1 MQLQTRPLFY
11 ADVAEEVEYLT
22 RKAGEE
28 TALRWKSA
36 VDRTAQ
42 KLLRHP
48 GLGRPRP
55 DLKPAGI
62 RSWRV
67 EHFRRWLIFYAVEK
81 ETVILLRVRYGT
93 MDLPSL
99 AYELP

>member
-1 MQLQTRPLFY
+1 MRLITRPRFY
-11 ADVAEEVEYLT
+11 LDVAEEVEYL
-22 RKAGEE
+22 AGQSDQE

-42 KLLRHP
+42 QLLKHP
-48 GLGRPRP
+48 KLGRLRP

-67 EHFRRWLIFYAVEK
+67 EHFRRWLIFY
-81 ETVILLRVRYGT
+81 TVKMDALTLLRVRYGT
-93 MDLPSL
+93 MDLPALEMES
-99 AYELP
+99 